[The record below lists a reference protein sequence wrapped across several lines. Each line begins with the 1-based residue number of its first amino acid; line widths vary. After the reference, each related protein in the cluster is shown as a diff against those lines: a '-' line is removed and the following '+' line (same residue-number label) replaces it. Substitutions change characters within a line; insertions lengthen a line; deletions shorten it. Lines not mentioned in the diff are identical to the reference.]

1 MGQEVNKMKKIITIE
16 GMSCNHCVMA
26 VKNALS
32 EIEGISHVDVELN
45 NNRAIVEG
53 DNLSDEVLKG
63 QIEEAGYDVVEIK

>member
-1 MGQEVNKMKKIITIE
+1 MKKTIIIE

-32 EIEGISHVDVELN
+32 EIEGVSNVEVELD

-53 DNLSDEVLKG
+53 ENLLDNTLKEAV
-63 QIEEAGYDVVEIK
+63 EEAGYDVIEIN

>member
-1 MGQEVNKMKKIITIE
+1 MKKLIFIE
-16 GMSCNHCVMA
+16 GMSCNHCVTA

-53 DNLSDEVLKG
+53 ESISDEIIKEK
-63 QIEEAGYDVVEIK
+63 IEEAGYNVIEIK

>member
-1 MGQEVNKMKKIITIE
+1 MKKIITIE

-32 EIEGISHVDVELN
+32 EIEGVSHVDVELN

-53 DNLSDEVLKG
+53 DNLSDEVLKEK
-63 QIEEAGYDVVEIK
+63 IEEAGYDVVEIK

>member
-1 MGQEVNKMKKIITIE
+1 MKKVIIIE

-32 EIEGISHVDVELN
+32 QIEGVSRVDVELN

-53 DNLSDEVLKG
+53 ETIPNEIIKEK
-63 QIEEAGYDVVEIK
+63 IEDAGYDVIEIK

>member
-1 MGQEVNKMKKIITIE
+1 MKKVIIIE

-32 EIEGISHVDVELN
+32 QIEGVSHVDVELN

-53 DNLSDEVLKG
+53 ETIPNEIIKEK
-63 QIEEAGYDVVEIK
+63 IEDAGYDVIEIK

>member
-1 MGQEVNKMKKIITIE
+1 MKKVIIIE

-32 EIEGISHVDVELN
+32 QIEGVSHVDVELN

-53 DNLSDEVLKG
+53 EIIPDEIIKEK
-63 QIEEAGYDVVEIK
+63 IEEAGYDVIEIK

>member
-1 MGQEVNKMKKIITIE
+1 MKKVIIIE

-32 EIEGISHVDVELN
+32 QIEGVSHVDVELN

-53 DNLSDEVLKG
+53 EIIPDEIIKEK
-63 QIEEAGYDVVEIK
+63 IEDAGYDVIEIK